1 MERGMDDRNGRW
13 ALTLAACALGVA
25 LWSSLAPASLGGG
38 GGDEVQAE
46 RFVVVDGRGRARAA
60 LGVADGRPVL
70 ELLDAGS
77 GYAARLQSGQAG
89 PELRFDGP
97 AGQLRLGL
105 GEVVRDGAGLSL
117 YDADDRLRLGIALS
131 RGTGTNF
138 VLADASGRVRLA
150 LTVDTAGPY
159 AALLDATGTPVWEA
173 P

>member
-1 MERGMDDRNGRW
+1 MQRGSDDRYGRW
-13 ALTLAACALGVA
+13 ALTLAASALGVV
-25 LWSSLAPASLGGG
+25 LWTSLAPPALGRGG
-38 GGDEVQAE
+38 EDEVRAG

-60 LGVADGRPVL
+60 LAVTDGRPVL
-70 ELLDAGS
+70 ELLDVGS
-77 GYAARLQSGQAG
+77 GYAARLQSGSGG

-97 AGQLRLGL
+97 TGQLRLGL

-117 YDADDRLRLGIALS
+117 YDAEDRLRLGLALS

-150 LTVDTAGPY
+150 LTVDTTGPY
-159 AALLDATGTPVWEA
+159 AALLDPTGTAVWEA